1 LRNKLKSLYELQEID
16 LRIDGLD
23 SEKGQLLSEAQALE
37 AKLAEAREKIAARR
51 EEAEALE
58 AEKSVLEASLAV
70 EGENISRSESHLKEI
85 KTQKEYQ
92 AVSKEIST
100 AKKLIAELEDQILQ
114 KINAM
119 EEVAGD
125 VAKREADLAELEG
138 NVSLQQGEVQQR
150 VNNLESGIA
159 QDAATRE
166 ETVKGLPGSVM
177 KRYAKLRDQRRGI
190 AVVEAKEGNCMGCN
204 MHLPPQL
211 YNTLFRAD
219 DVITCP
225 HCQRILVMRQEVE
238 NQD

>member
-1 LRNKLKSLYELQEID
+1 MRNNLKSLYELQEID

-23 SEKGQLLSEAQALE
+23 GEKGQLLGEAQALE

-51 EEAEALE
+51 EEALTLE
-58 AEKSVLEASLAV
+58 ADKAGLEASLAA
-70 EGENISRSESHLKEI
+70 ETEKIATSESHLKEI

-92 AVSKEIST
+92 AVSKEISG

-119 EEVAGD
+119 EEISAE
-125 VAKREADLAELEG
+125 VAKKQDDLTALEE
-138 NVSLQQGEVQQR
+138 NVALQQGEVQRR
-150 VNNLESGIA
+150 VESLDSGIA
-159 QDAATRE
+159 ADVATRE
-166 ETVKGLPGSVM
+166 QTVKGLPASVM
-177 KRYAKLRDQRRGI
+177 KRYARLRDQRRGV
-190 AVVEAKEGNCMGCN
+190 AVVEAREGNCMGCN

-225 HCQRILVMRQEVE
+225 HCQRILVMRQEVAG
-238 NQD
+238 N

>member
-1 LRNKLKSLYELQEID
+1 MRNNLKSLYELQEID

-37 AKLAEAREKIAARR
+37 AKLIEAREKIAARR
-51 EEAEALE
+51 EEAAALE
-58 AEKSVLEASLAV
+58 AEKAGLEAGLAA
-70 EGENISRSESHLKEI
+70 EGENITRSESHLKEI

-119 EEVAGD
+119 EEIAGD
-125 VAKREADLAELEG
+125 VAKRETDLAELEG
-138 NVSLQQGEVQQR
+138 NVALQKGEVQQR
-150 VNNLESGIA
+150 VETLESGIA
-159 QDAATRE
+159 RDAATRE
-166 ETVKGLPGSVM
+166 QTIKGLPASVM
-177 KRYAKLRDQRRGI
+177 KRYARLRDQRRGI

-238 NQD
+238 NN

>member
-1 LRNKLKSLYELQEID
+1 LKSLYELQEID

-23 SEKGQLLSEAQALE
+23 SEKGQLISEAQALE

-51 EEAEALE
+51 EEALALE
-58 AEKSVLEASLAV
+58 AEKSGLEANLAT
-70 EGENISRSESHLKEI
+70 ESENIVRSESHLKEI

-92 AVSKEIST
+92 AVSKEISG

-114 KINAM
+114 KINTM
-119 EEVAGD
+119 EEISGD
-125 VAKREADLAELEG
+125 IAKKEADLSELER
-138 NVSLQQGEVQQR
+138 NIAVQQGEVQAR
-150 VNNLESGIA
+150 VQSLESGISA
-159 QDAATRE
+159 DAATRE
-166 ETVKGLPGSVM
+166 ATIKGLPASIM
-177 KRYAKLRDQRRGI
+177 KRYAKLRDQRRGV

-238 NQD
+238 GN

>member
-1 LRNKLKSLYELQEID
+1 MRNNLKSLYELQEID

-23 SEKGQLLSEAQALE
+23 GEKGQLLSEAQVLE
-37 AKLAEAREKIAARR
+37 AKLAEAREKIATRR
-51 EEAEALE
+51 EEVQNLE
-58 AEKSVLEASLAV
+58 AEKSGLETNLAA
-70 EGENISRSESHLKEI
+70 ETENITRSETNLKEI

-119 EEVAGD
+119 EEISLD
-125 VAKREADLAELEG
+125 VAKKQVDLAELEE
-138 NVSLQQGEVQQR
+138 NVALQQGEVQSR
-150 VNNLESGIA
+150 VKSLESGIA
-159 QDAATRE
+159 KDVATRAQ
-166 ETVKGLPGSVM
+166 TVKNLPASVM

-211 YNTLFRAD
+211 YNTLYRCD
-219 DVITCP
+219 DIITCP

-238 NQD
+238 NG

>member
-1 LRNKLKSLYELQEID
+1 MRNSLKSLYQLQEID

-23 SEKGQLLSEAQALE
+23 SEKAQLLNEAQALE

-51 EEAEALE
+51 EEARTLEEEKGALE
-58 AEKSVLEASLAV
+58 ANLKA
-70 EGENISRSESHLKEI
+70 EGENITRSEAHLKEI

-114 KINAM
+114 KINAI
-119 EEVAGD
+119 EEINVD
-125 VAKREADLAELEG
+125 VTKKEADLSELEG
-138 NVSLQQGEVQQR
+138 NVATQKGEVEAKVQS
-150 VNNLESGIA
+150 LDSGIA
-159 QDAATRE
+159 VDAATRE
-166 ETVKGLPGSVM
+166 QTVKGLPASVM
-177 KRYAKLRDQRRGI
+177 KRYSRLRDQRRGV
-190 AVVEAKEGNCMGCN
+190 AVVEAREGNCMGCN

-225 HCQRILVMRQEVE
+225 HCQRILIMKQEVE
-238 NQD
+238 G